1 MGYRRPMRTA
11 IVNGTV
17 LDTASMTYLGERHV
31 VIEDGRI
38 VAVDDGAAPA
48 ADVTIDAAG
57 RYVLPGLIDGH
68 VHFRLATMNFAA
80 LMRMSEVEFGI
91 RMAALSKATLER
103 GFTTVRDLGGDVA
116 GLQQAIAAGVAAG
129 PRIVKAGR
137 MLTQTGGHGD
147 IDPDA
152 GTVPECGCQLDADV
166 MSIVA
171 DGVDAC
177 RKAAR
182 HNLKAGSDFIKV
194 HVSGGVASPTDP
206 LESIQYTP
214 AELEAIVT
222 ECRHRDTY
230 VAAHAYLPEAIQMA
244 VRAGVHTIEHGNL
257 IDAETAALMAAEGTV
272 MVPTLSTYVAM
283 DEIGREL
290 GMPERNLAKN
300 VKVKDAGLASLELA
314 ANAGV
319 ALAYGT
325 DLLGESQI
333 MQAREFAIRAEVQ
346 PPTDIL
352 RGMWI
357 ETAKLC
363 HLDGEIGVIAEGA
376 HGDVIVSTV
385 DPLADIVAFS
395 DVGTSLT
402 HVVQA
407 GQVVSE
413 R

>member
-1 MGYRRPMRTA
+1 MRTA

-17 LDTASMTYLGERHV
+17 LDTTSMEYLGERHI

-38 VAVDDGAAPA
+38 VSVDDGAAPS
-48 ADVTIDAAG
+48 ADTVIDAAG

-68 VHFRLATMNFAA
+68 VHFRLASMDFAA
-80 LMRMSEVEFGI
+80 LSRMSEVEFGI
-91 RMAALSKATLER
+91 RMAALAKATVER
-103 GFTTVRDLGGDVA
+103 GFTTVRDLGGDVT
-116 GLQQAIAAGVAAG
+116 GLQQAIAGGHATG
-129 PRIVKAGR
+129 PRIVKAGL

-147 IDPDA
+147 IDPD
-152 GTVPECGCQLDADV
+152 TSVVPECGCQMSSTV
-166 MSIVA
+166 MGIVA

-214 AELEAIVT
+214 DEIEAIVT
-222 ECRHRDTY
+222 EAQHRNTY

-244 VRAGVHTIEHGNL
+244 VRSGVHSIEHGNL
-257 IDAETAALMAAEGTV
+257 VDADTAVLMATEGTV
-272 MVPTLSTYVAM
+272 MVPTLSTYFAM
-283 DEIGREL
+283 DEIGRQL

-300 VKVKDAGLASLELA
+300 VRVLEAGLASLELA

-319 ALAYGT
+319 TLAYGT
-325 DLLGESQI
+325 DLLGESQPR
-333 MQAREFAIRAEVQ
+333 QANELAIRAEVQ
-346 PPTDIL
+346 SAEAIL
-352 RGMWI
+352 RDMWI

-363 HLDGEIGVIAEGA
+363 HLGGEIGVLAEGA
-376 HGDVIVSTV
+376 YGDVLVANV

-395 DVGTSLT
+395 DVQSSLT
-402 HVVQA
+402 HVVQ
-407 GQVVSE
+407 GGRVMVD